1 MEQNNCLGIYL
12 SKKRATAVLL
22 SRRGSHPEVLRCFSV
37 QDEPDLDSSDQGG
50 QTPSPAAKIAQTL
63 ASEGLQ
69 YGEVAVS
76 LDCTLYTQHNLHS
89 EFTDHK
95 QIANTIIFDAEE
107 ALARDAMDMALTFTV
122 TGTDATGSQATV
134 FAADRAVLN
143 EMLDAL
149 QAADLDPTAIE
160 PDILCL
166 ARFIEQNL
174 SLPKDANPLFVLF
187 ADRACHIIK
196 PQDHPLG
203 PLVRSFVINASQNK
217 TAVLAREI
225 PLTLASMNLQKP
237 VDSLFVAGGAGD
249 QPDIKALS
257 QTTGIPAKTLE
268 PAALVRVGKSLLD
281 DCDSQVEFAMAC
293 GAAIAE
299 IKHIKPSDF
308 RQSFAPYQGK
318 KIILQRT
325 LRAISVFVTI
335 SMIALGLY
343 FQLKVMR
350 INGYVGEYD
359 TKMRSDFAAAANYG
373 KPPRSR
379 SSIVR
384 QLELIHRQIQNI
396 KKGDF
401 GDEGSVPAKLT
412 YMLEAINKAPAK
424 ISLQVG
430 SIDVTT
436 KTMGLTGSTNRRA
449 STLALFGSFKDHPKL
464 TKKYESY
471 DVTGNRDKFT
481 IQLSLKK
488 AK

>member
-22 SRRGSHPEVLRCFSV
+22 SRRGSPPEVLRCFSV
-37 QDEPDLDSSDQGG
+37 QDDADHDSNEQSRQG
-50 QTPSPAAKIAQTL
+50 PSPAAQVAQML

-89 EFTDHK
+89 EFTEHK

-107 ALARDAMDMALTFTV
+107 ALARDATDMALTFTIAS
-122 TGTDATGSQATV
+122 TDSTGSQATV

-143 EMLDAL
+143 EMLDGL

-166 ARFIEQNL
+166 ARFLEQNL

-187 ADRACHIIK
+187 SDRACHIIK
-196 PQDHPLG
+196 PQDHQLG
-203 PLVRSFVINASQNK
+203 PLVRSFVISASQNK
-217 TAVLAREI
+217 TAVLTREI
-225 PLTLASMNLQKP
+225 PLTLASMNLEKP
-237 VDSLFVAGGAGD
+237 VDSLFVADQSSD

-257 QTTGIPAKTLE
+257 KTTGIPAQTLD
-268 PAALVRVGKSLLD
+268 PAALARADKSLLA

-318 KIILQRT
+318 KMILQRT
-325 LRAISVFVTI
+325 LRATSVFVTI

-343 FQLKVMR
+343 FQLKVIR
-350 INGYVGEYD
+350 INGYVDDYD
-359 TKMRSDFAAAANYG
+359 RNMRRDYAKAMYGVRPRSDM
-373 KPPRSR
+373 
-379 SSIVR
+379 SILR
-384 QLELIHRQIQNI
+384 QLSRKHSQIQNI

-401 GDEGSVPAKLT
+401 GDEGSVPAKLR
-412 YMLEAINKAPAK
+412 YMLEAINKAPAQ

-436 KTMGLTGSTNRRA
+436 KSMGLTGSTNRRS
-449 STLALFGSFKDHPKL
+449 STLALFDSFKKHPKL

-471 DVTGNRDKFT
+471 DKVLNRDKFT
-481 IQLSLKK
+481 IHLSLKK
-488 AK
+488 GK

>member
-22 SRRGSHPEVLRCFSV
+22 SRKGSHPEVLRCFSV
-37 QDEPDLDSSDQGG
+37 QDEADGDSSEQSRQGS
-50 QTPSPAAKIAQTL
+50 SPAVQIAQML

-89 EFTDHK
+89 EFTEHK
-95 QIANTIIFDAEE
+95 QIANTIVFDAEE

-122 TGTDATGSQATV
+122 TGTDSTGSQATV

-143 EMLDAL
+143 EMLDGL

-166 ARFIEQNL
+166 ARFLEQNL

-187 ADRACHIIK
+187 SQRACHIIK

-203 PLVRSFVINASQNK
+203 PLVRSFVVGASQNK
-217 TAVLAREI
+217 TVVLTREI

-237 VDSLFVAGGAGD
+237 VDSLFVANQGDD

-257 QTTGIPAKTLE
+257 QTTGIPAQTLD
-268 PAALVRVGKSLLD
+268 PSALARADKSLLD
-281 DCDSQVEFAMAC
+281 DCDCQVEFAMAC

-308 RQSFAPYQGK
+308 RRSFAPYLGK
-318 KIILQRT
+318 KMILQRT
-325 LRAISVFVTI
+325 LRATSVFVTI

-350 INGYVGEYD
+350 INSYIGDYD
-359 TKMRSDFAAAANYG
+359 SKMRSDFVAAANYG
-373 KPPRSR
+373 KPPRARR
-379 SSIVR
+379 SIIS
-384 QLELIHRQIQNI
+384 QLDQIHRQIQDI

-401 GDEGSVPAKLT
+401 GGEGSIPAKLT

-424 ISLQVG
+424 ISLQVSSVSVSSKAMSLIG
-430 SIDVTT
+430 NTNSRT
-436 KTMGLTGSTNRRA
+436 STN
-449 STLALFGSFKDHPKL
+449 ALYNSFKAHAKL
-464 TKKYESY
+464 DPIISY
-471 DVTGNRDKFT
+471 RERANRDAFT
-481 IQLSLKK
+481 ITLDLKK
-488 AK
+488 

>member
-22 SRRGSHPEVLRCFSV
+22 ARRGSHPEILRCFSV
-37 QDEPDLDSSDQGG
+37 QDDTDHDANDQSR
-50 QTPSPAAKIAQTL
+50 QERSPVAQIAQTL

-89 EFTDHK
+89 EFTEHK

-107 ALARDAMDMALTFTV
+107 AMARDATEMALTFTIAS
-122 TGTDATGSQATV
+122 TDATGSQATV
-134 FAADRAVLN
+134 FAADRAVLY
-143 EMLDAL
+143 EMIEGL

-166 ARFIEQNL
+166 ARFLEQNL
-174 SLPKDANPLFVLF
+174 SLPKDANPLFVLLS
-187 ADRACHIIK
+187 DRACHIIK
-196 PQDHPLG
+196 PQDQPLG

-217 TAVLAREI
+217 MAVLAREI

-237 VDSLFVAGGAGD
+237 VDSLFVADESGD
-249 QPDIKALS
+249 QPDIEALS
-257 QTTGIPAKTLE
+257 ETTGIPAQTLD
-268 PAALVRVGKSLLD
+268 PAALIKADKRLLA
-281 DCDSQVEFAMAC
+281 DCDCQVEFAMAC

-308 RQSFAPYQGK
+308 RKSFAPYQGK
-318 KIILQRT
+318 KMILQRT
-325 LRAISVFVTI
+325 LRATSVFVTI

-343 FQLKVMR
+343 FQLKVTR
-350 INGYVGEYD
+350 IEGY
-359 TKMRSDFAAAANYG
+359 TSDLDSNLRRDYAKAMYG
-373 KPPRSR
+373 ASPRSNT
-379 SSIVR
+379 SILR
-384 QLELIHRQIQNI
+384 QLARKHGQIQNI

-401 GDEGSVPAKLT
+401 GDEGSVPAKLR
-412 YMLEAINKAPAK
+412 YMLEAINKAPAR
-424 ISLQVG
+424 ISLQVV

-436 KTMGLTGSTNRRA
+436 KSMGLTGSTNRRA
-449 STLALFGSFKDHPKL
+449 STLALFNSFKEHPKL

-471 DVTGNRDKFT
+471 NERANRDAFT

>member
-22 SRRGSHPEVLRCFSV
+22 SRKGSHPEVLRCFSV
-37 QDEPDLDSSDQGG
+37 QDDAELDSNDRGRQAS
-50 QTPSPAAKIAQTL
+50 SPAAQIAQKL
-63 ASEGLQ
+63 AAEGMQ

-89 EFTDHK
+89 EFTEHK
-95 QIANTIIFDAEE
+95 QIANTIVFDAEE

-122 TGTDATGSQATV
+122 TGTDSTGSKATV

-149 QAADLDPTAIE
+149 QSADLDPTAIE

-187 ADRACHIIK
+187 SDRACHIIK
-196 PQDHPLG
+196 PQDHHLG

-225 PLTLASMNLQKP
+225 TLTLASMNLEKP
-237 VDSLFVAGGAGD
+237 IDSLFVADQSSD

-257 QTTGIPAKTLE
+257 QTTGIPAQTLD
-268 PAALVRVGKSLLD
+268 PSALARVDKSLLA

-299 IKHIKPSDF
+299 IKHIKPNDF
-308 RQSFAPYQGK
+308 RQSFAPYLGK
-318 KIILQRT
+318 KMIMQRT
-325 LRAISVFVTI
+325 LRITSVFVTI

-350 INGYVGEYD
+350 INGYIGDYD
-359 TKMRSDFAAAANYG
+359 KKMRSDFTAAANYG
-373 KPPRSR
+373 KQPRSKI
-379 SSIVR
+379 SIIR
-384 QLELIHRQIQNI
+384 QLELIHSNVKRI

-401 GDEGSVPAKLT
+401 GDEGSIPAKLT
-412 YMLEAINKAPAK
+412 YMLEAINKAPPK
-424 ISLQVG
+424 LSLQVTK
-430 SIDVTT
+430 INVTT
-436 KTMGLTGSTNRRA
+436 RTMGLDGSTNKRS
-449 STLALFGSFKDHPKL
+449 STLALFNSFKEHSKL
-464 TKKYESY
+464 RKTYESY
-471 DVTGNRDKFT
+471 DEKVRDKFT
-481 IQLSLKK
+481 IQLALKK

>member
-22 SRRGSHPEVLRCFSV
+22 SRKGSHPEVLSCFSV
-37 QDEPDLDSSDQGG
+37 QEDAELDSNDQGR
-50 QTPSPAAKIAQTL
+50 QASSLATQIAQKL
-63 ASEGLQ
+63 ASEGMQ

-122 TGTDATGSQATV
+122 TGTDSTGSQATV
-134 FAADRAVLN
+134 FAADRDVLN

-187 ADRACHIIK
+187 SDRACHIIK

-203 PLVRSFVINASQNK
+203 PLVRSFVIGASQNK
-217 TAVLAREI
+217 TAILTREI
-225 PLTLASMNLQKP
+225 PLTLASMNLEKP
-237 VDSLFVAGGAGD
+237 ADSLFIADQGDD

-257 QTTGIPAKTLE
+257 QTTGIPAQTLD
-268 PAALVRVGKSLLD
+268 PSALINADKSLLA

-299 IKHIKPSDF
+299 IKHIKPNDF
-308 RQSFAPYQGK
+308 RQSFAPYLGK
-318 KIILQRT
+318 KMIMQRT
-325 LRAISVFVTI
+325 LRATSVFVTI

-343 FQLKVMR
+343 FQLRVMR
-350 INGYVGEYD
+350 INGWVGDYD
-359 TKMRSDFAAAANYG
+359 RKMRTAYVKAMYG
-373 KPPRSR
+373 KQPRGKV
-379 SSIVR
+379 SILRLLQREKAKV
-384 QLELIHRQIQNI
+384 EGIQR
-396 KKGDF
+396 G
-401 GDEGSVPAKLT
+401 GVEGSIPSKLR
-412 YMLEAINKAPAK
+412 YMLEAINNSPKTIDLKVSTINVTSKAMTLK
-424 ISLQVG
+424 GDTRNHDQTESLF
-430 SIDVTT
+430 
-436 KTMGLTGSTNRRA
+436 K
-449 STLALFGSFKDHPKL
+449 SFKKHPKL
-464 TKKYESY
+464 SQESERWGAKN
-471 DVTGNRDKFT
+471 VRGGSRDKFQ

-488 AK
+488 